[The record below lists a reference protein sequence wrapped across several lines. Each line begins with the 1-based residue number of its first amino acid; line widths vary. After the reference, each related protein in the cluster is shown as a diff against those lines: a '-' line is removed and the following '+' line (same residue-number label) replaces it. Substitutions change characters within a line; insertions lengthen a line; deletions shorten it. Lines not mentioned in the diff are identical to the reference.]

1 MLRITG
7 ILIACLLLA
16 GSSLSQGIE
25 DSVFVLETVEIKAS
39 QAQKPEEAGMRFNRV
54 DSLVM
59 IRNLDASLA
68 GLLSENTSVFVKEMG
83 RGALATASFRGTAA
97 SHTRVNW
104 NGMPMNSP
112 MTGMVDFS
120 LVPVYISDEIS
131 LAFGPAA
138 LEYGS
143 GGVGGSVNINNT
155 VDWHNVLNVKFI
167 QGIGSYSTFDEF
179 LQFGIGNR
187 KVQSKTRLYH
197 NYSKN
202 DYTFINRGIAEID
215 PETGQI
221 SNPKDTN
228 ENADYMQFGLLQELY
243 LRAGE
248 RNTFSARYWFQQSGR
263 TIPRATSYEG
273 PEHSNMNRQDNTD
286 HRLMGEWKN
295 FGEEYQLSVRSG
307 YTSKKLD
314 YELKNF
320 VPGLGEIPAVYSESR
335 IKSSLNRVSVNYNFI
350 RGLMLEGIAD
360 LNYHSVAT
368 VDSVKKT
375 GYEGDRTEF
384 LFYLS
389 VSKRFW
395 ERFDIKVSLRQDF
408 IAGKASPLIPY
419 FGFRWKVLEDK
430 ELFIRGNISRNY
442 QEPTLNDLYWQPGGN
457 PALLPEKGYSTEL
470 GLDYAID
477 LGKQRIKGGLTA
489 YLSDIADWII
499 WIPSYKGYWEP
510 RNISKVK
517 ARGLEADLLL
527 EGITGKVSY
536 RLAGNYAYTSSK
548 NYGDPVVWGDESYGK
563 QLVYIPL
570 HSGNLMVNLGY
581 GGFYATY
588 RFNAYSERF
597 TTSSNDVSR
606 RDWLYPYYMNDLYFG
621 KNFRLGKISLGAEIR
636 IYNLFDETY
645 HTVLYRPMPGRNYMI
660 MLKFSFEK

>member
-1 MLRITG
+1 MV
-7 ILIACLLLA
+7 

-25 DSVFVLETVEIKAS
+25 DSVFVLETVEIKAY

-138 LEYGS
+138 LKYGS

-155 VDWHNVLNVKFI
+155 VDWDNVLNVKYI

-228 ENADYMQFGLLQELY
+228 DNADYMQFGLLQELY

-295 FGEEYQLSVRSG
+295 FGEQYQLSVRSG
-307 YTSKKLD
+307 YTIKKLD

-320 VPGLGEIPAVYSESR
+320 VPGLGEIPAVYSESS
-335 IKSSLNRVSVNYNFI
+335 IMSSLNRVSVNYNFI

-360 LNYHSVAT
+360 LNYHSVTT

-375 GYEGDRTEF
+375 GYEEDRTEI

-389 VSKRFW
+389 FSKRFW
-395 ERFDIKVSLRQDF
+395 ERFDIKVSFRQDF
-408 IAGKASPLIPY
+408 IAGKASPMIPY
-419 FGFRWKVLEDK
+419 FGFNWKVLVDK

-457 PALLPEKGYSTEL
+457 PALLPEKGFSTEL
-470 GLDYAID
+470 GFDYAID

-517 ARGLEADLLL
+517 ARGLEADILL
-527 EGITGKVSY
+527 EGIIGKVSY

-621 KNFRLGKISLGAEIR
+621 KNFRLGKISLGAEFR
-636 IYNLFDETY
+636 IYNLFNETY